1 MAKRKVKRR
10 VVRAWTKADI
20 SMLRSM
26 AKAKMSGPAIA
37 EKLGRTRGA
46 VSQKAM
52 LLGVRFRSIRRK
64 T

>member
-1 MAKRKVKRR
+1 MAKKRLKRR
-10 VVRAWTKADI
+10 VIRAWSKADVK
-20 SMLRSM
+20 MLRSM

-37 EKLGRTRGA
+37 KKLGRTRGS

-64 T
+64 A

>member
-1 MAKRKVKRR
+1 
-10 VVRAWTKADI
+10 
-20 SMLRSM
+20 LR
-26 AKAKMSGPAIA
+26 
-37 EKLGRTRGA
+37 RTRGS

>member
-1 MAKRKVKRR
+1 MAKKKLKRR
-10 VVRAWTKADI
+10 VIRAWSKTDVK
-20 SMLRSM
+20 MLRSM
-26 AKAKMSGPAIA
+26 AKAKMSAPAIA
-37 EKLGRTRGA
+37 KKLRRTRGS